1 MNEWL
6 CRFSQRTLLRIP
18 VREMQN
24 GRVKVERRG
33 PIYFSCTMQ
42 MNWVSFK
49 LKMWGNL
56 VQRLGL
62 QMFTAKGT
70 KILQTVWQDKL
81 KKKNCIKNWK
91 WQIFCSDAHLVET
104 FCYYQCFYSI
114 NMLILP
120 FVSLRPKS
128 SLFVW
133 TDQCQ
138 FLWILWC
145 LIKRVHFAGF
155 MTIHSQLQNFY
166 YL

>member
-1 MNEWL
+1 MALQVQPKNIPQNTCKGNAEW
-6 CRFSQRTLLRIP
+6 
-18 VREMQN
+18 E
-24 GRVKVERRG
+24 GEGERRG
-33 PIYFSCTMQ
+33 SIYFSCTMQ

-56 VQRLGL
+56 VQRSGL
-62 QMFTAKGT
+62 QTFTAKGT
-70 KILQTVWQDKL
+70 KILPTMWQGEL
-81 KKKNCIKNWK
+81 KKKTKTYIKNWQK
-91 WQIFCSDAHLVET
+91 MANLLFRLTSCGK

-114 NMLILP
+114 NTRILS

-155 MTIHSQLQNFY
+155 MTTDSQL
-166 YL
+166 

>member
-1 MNEWL
+1 
-6 CRFSQRTLLRIP
+6 
-18 VREMQN
+18 
-24 GRVKVERRG
+24 
-33 PIYFSCTMQ
+33 
-42 MNWVSFK
+42 
-49 LKMWGNL
+49 MWGNL

-62 QMFTAKGT
+62 QTFTAKGT
-70 KILQTVWQDKL
+70 KILQTTWQGEL
-81 KKKNCIKNWK
+81 KKKNTYIKNWEK
-91 WQIFCSDAHLVET
+91 MANLLFRLTSCGK

-114 NMLILP
+114 NTLILS

-155 MTIHSQLQNFY
+155 MTQTLSYRTFIIYNLLRTSELLLSKNLALFFWESSY
-166 YL
+166 FFSVRLEICFG